1 MNQHI
6 PYFYI
11 IRHISTGKMYAGSR
25 WGKNCHP
32 DDLLVTYKTHSNK
45 IKNIIKTEGIKSFD
59 ILRTDSYCD
68 GLHPYE
74 YEKSFLEINNWII
87 IFQLVLK
94 RGLVLFPQNINLRYP
109 TPTNQDYA
117 NKSSKLPLV
126 FSS

>member
-1 MNQHI
+1 
-6 PYFYI
+6 
-11 IRHISTGKMYAGSR
+11 MYAGSR

-74 YEKSFLEINNWII
+74 CEKSFLEINNWII